1 MTYTVLTFDLD
12 GTLVDTADEIAA
24 AANRTL
30 EDFGLPRQPAAQ
42 IAALIGNGTRELML
56 KLLADVPLEQRPRG
70 MESPMQRMLERFDH
84 HYGQIAG
91 TTCRAYPASADALAQ
106 LARSGVQLACVTNK
120 ELRFAHRVL
129 QATGLDAAFDLVV
142 GGDSLEHKKPHRQVI
157 EHVLRTLG
165 GRPDQA
171 AHVGDS
177 RIDVEAARNAGVAA
191 WVVPYG
197 YNAGAPIEAARPQ
210 RIFADLAE
218 VAAHVIAVNAMEIDG
233 AASQIRGLQVRERA
247 PQSLQG

>member
-1 MTYTVLTFDLD
+1 MPYTVLTFDLD

-30 EDFGLPRQPAAQ
+30 EDFGLPRQPAAR
-42 IAALIGNGTRELML
+42 IAALIGSGTRELML

-70 MESPMQRMLERFDH
+70 MDSPMQRMLERFDA
-84 HYGQIAG
+84 HYGRIAG
-91 TTCRAYPASADALAQ
+91 TTCRAYPGCAEALAQ
-106 LARSGVQLACVTNK
+106 LGRSGVQLACVTNK

-129 QATGLDAAFDLVV
+129 QATRLDASFDLVL

-157 EHVLRTLG
+157 DHVLRVLG
-165 GRPDQA
+165 GRPEEA
-171 AHVGDS
+171 AHIGDS
-177 RIDVEAARNAGVAA
+177 RTDVETARNAGVAA

-197 YNAGAPIEAARPQ
+197 YNAGAPIQAARPQ
-210 RIFADLAE
+210 RIFADIAE
-218 VAAHVIAVNAMEIDG
+218 VAAHVLGVNAMETDG
-233 AASQIRGLQVRERA
+233 AASQLRGLQVRERA